1 MSGPKISIY
10 SLDERSRNIV
20 LGQMQCD
27 REGRVCV
34 EQIKAL
40 LSSCSDMGSELN
52 KSLGMLEF
60 LQKKSGGQKGV
71 IEEAKSLQKSWEKEF
86 KSIQSE
92 FEHNIPKFSHK
103 YYISE
108 KVLEE
113 KKRERK
119 KIAAIRDKAQE
130 LKDKLEKVS
139 KAGKSVQR
147 GVQRSIVEY
156 LTDGK
161 DDRAHVREGNGHS
174 GLLTGADGDDDR
186 SHVRKG
192 KDLSAWKSD
201 IAADLGG
208 VFSFDDIGEGPGG
221 TGFDGTFKG
230 TESVGS
236 DGAGGVGF
244 DGTGGMGFDGT
255 GGRDSDSTG
264 GMSFDDRKKA
274 VRDELA
280 GLLKPELPQELRNA
294 VLLAV
299 RRLDNISQL
308 ANLTNFESITVKKI
322 FRDVKAWRMECERKE
337 AEFAEAVIRY
347 QVLCDMAD
355 RADERDRRF
364 ADKDELEA
372 AVSELEA
379 IIVRQKEQSYI
390 ADCVDEV
397 MADMG
402 YDLIGRREVRKKS
415 GRQFKNEL
423 YQFGEGTA
431 VNITYSSEG
440 QISMELGGIARE
452 DRIPD
457 EEETAALTQEMEKF
471 CGEFSEFEKRMK
483 AKGVIVGDRI
493 ALMPPTAEH
502 AAIINVND
510 YEVEAGKQI
519 TEMNAGTKR
528 KKTTAGRKMHKEDE

>member
-34 EQIKAL
+34 EQIKVL

-103 YYISE
+103 YFISE

-139 KAGKSVQR
+139 KAGKGVQK

-156 LTDGK
+156 LTDGE
-161 DDRAHVREGNGHS
+161 DDRAHVWEGNGRS
-174 GLLTGADGDDDR
+174 GLLTGVDGDDDR
-186 SHVRKG
+186 SHGRKG
-192 KDLSAWKSD
+192 KDLSTWKSD

-208 VFSFDDIGEGPGG
+208 VFSFEDIGEGPGG
-221 TGFDGTFKG
+221 T
-230 TESVGS
+230 
-236 DGAGGVGF
+236 
-244 DGTGGMGFDGT
+244 GFDGT

-274 VRDELA
+274 VRDELT

-355 RADERDRRF
+355 RASERDRRF
-364 ADKDELEA
+364 ADKDEVEA
-372 AVSELEA
+372 AVSELEE

-440 QISMELGGIARE
+440 QISMELGGLARE
-452 DRIPD
+452 DRIPT

-483 AKGVIVGDRI
+483 AKGVIVGNRL

>member
-130 LKDKLEKVS
+130 LKDRLEKVS
-139 KAGKSVQR
+139 KAGKGVQK

-156 LTDGK
+156 LTDGE
-161 DDRAHVREGNGHS
+161 DDRAHVRKGNGRS
-174 GLLTGADGDDDR
+174 GLHERPDG
-186 SHVRKG
+186 SQVRKG

-221 TGFDGTFKG
+221 TGFDG
-230 TESVGS
+230 
-236 DGAGGVGF
+236 
-244 DGTGGMGFDGT
+244 
-255 GGRDSDSTG
+255 TG

-299 RRLDNISQL
+299 RRLDYISQM
-308 ANLTNFESITVKKI
+308 ANLTNYESITVKKI
-322 FRDVKAWRMECERKE
+322 FSDVEAWRMEYERKE

-364 ADKDELEA
+364 ADKDEVEA
-372 AVSELEA
+372 AVSELEKL
-379 IIVRQKEQSYI
+379 IVRQKEQSYI

-440 QISMELGGIARE
+440 QISMELGGLARE
-452 DRIPD
+452 DRIPS

-471 CGEFSEFEKRMK
+471 CGEFFEFEKRMK
-483 AKGVIVGDRI
+483 AKGVIVGNRI

-519 TEMNAGTKR
+519 SEMNAGAKR
-528 KKTTAGRKMHKEDE
+528 KKTTTGQQMYRSDE

>member
-40 LSSCSDMGSELN
+40 LSACSDMGSELD

-60 LQKKSGGQKGV
+60 LQKKSGGQEDI
-71 IEEAKSLQKSWEKEF
+71 IEEVKSLQKNWAKEL
-86 KSIQSE
+86 KSIQRE
-92 FEHNIPKFSHK
+92 FEHNIPNFSHK
-103 YYISE
+103 YVVSE
-108 KVLEE
+108 KVLEK

-119 KIAAIRDKAQE
+119 KIAEIRDKAQT

-139 KAGKSVQR
+139 KAGKGVQR
-147 GVQRSIVEY
+147 GVQRKIVEY
-156 LTDGK
+156 LTDGE
-161 DDRAHVREGNGHS
+161 DDRAHGQEGNRRG
-174 GLLTGADGDDDR
+174 GLDTGLGGDGDR

-192 KDLSAWKSD
+192 KNLSAWKAD

-221 TGFDGTFKG
+221 TDFDSTFKG
-230 TESVGS
+230 T
-236 DGAGGVGF
+236 AGVGF
-244 DGTGGMGFDGT
+244 DGTVGMGIDGT
-255 GGRDSDSTG
+255 VGTG
-264 GMSFDDRKKA
+264 IDGTIDMSFDDRKKA
-274 VRDELA
+274 VRDELT

-299 RRLDNISQL
+299 RRLDNISQM

-322 FRDVKAWRMECERKE
+322 FRDMEAWQMEYERKE

-355 RADERDRRF
+355 RADERGRKF
-364 ADKDELEA
+364 ADKDEAEA

-440 QISMELGGIARE
+440 QISMELGGLARE
-452 DRIPD
+452 DRIPN

-483 AKGVIVGDRI
+483 AKGVIVGNRI

-528 KKTTAGRKMHKEDE
+528 KKTTAGRKMHRR

>member
-130 LKDKLEKVS
+130 LKDRLEKVS
-139 KAGKSVQR
+139 KAGKGVQK

-156 LTDGK
+156 LTDGE
-161 DDRAHVREGNGHS
+161 DDRAHVREGNGRS
-174 GLLTGADGDDDR
+174 GLHTGLDGVDDR
-186 SHVRKG
+186 SQVRKG
-192 KDLSAWKSD
+192 KDLSAWKSE

-208 VFSFDDIGEGPGG
+208 VFSFDEIGEGPGG
-221 TGFDGTFKG
+221 SGFDGTDKG
-230 TESVGS
+230 PEGVGS
-236 DGAGGVGF
+236 DGTGGMRF
-244 DGTGGMGFDGT
+244 DGTGGMK
-255 GGRDSDSTG
+255 
-264 GMSFDDRKKA
+264 FDDRKKA
-274 VRDELA
+274 VREELT

-299 RRLDNISQL
+299 RRLDYISQM
-308 ANLTNFESITVKKI
+308 ANLTNYESITVKKI
-322 FRDVKAWRMECERKE
+322 FSDVEAWRMEYERKE

-364 ADKDELEA
+364 ADKDEVEA
-372 AVSELEA
+372 AVSELEKL
-379 IIVRQKEQSYI
+379 IVRQKEQSYI

-440 QISMELGGIARE
+440 QISMELGGLARE
-452 DRIPD
+452 DRIPT

-471 CGEFSEFEKRMK
+471 CGEFFEFEKRMK
-483 AKGVIVGDRI
+483 AKGVIVGNRI

-519 TEMNAGTKR
+519 TEMNTGTKR
-528 KKTTAGRKMHKEDE
+528 KKTTTGQQMYRSDE

>member
-40 LSSCSDMGSELN
+40 LSLCSDMGSELD

-60 LQKKSGGQKGV
+60 LQKKSGGQEDI
-71 IEEAKSLQKSWEKEF
+71 IEEVKSLQKSWGKEF
-86 KSIQSE
+86 KSIQRE
-92 FEHNIPKFSHK
+92 FEHNIPNFSHK
-103 YYISE
+103 YVVSE
-108 KVLEE
+108 KVLEK
-113 KKRERK
+113 KKRELK
-119 KIAAIRDKAQE
+119 KIVEIRDKAQT

-139 KAGKSVQR
+139 KAGKGVQR
-147 GVQRSIVEY
+147 GVQRKIVEY
-156 LTDGK
+156 LTDGEDGK
-161 DDRAHVREGNGHS
+161 ADGREGNRRG
-174 GLLTGADGDDDR
+174 GLHMGLGGGGDR

-192 KDLSAWKSD
+192 KDLSAWKAD
-201 IAADLGG
+201 IASDLGG
-208 VFSFDDIGEGPGG
+208 IFSFDDIGEGPGG
-221 TGFDGTFKG
+221 TGFDGT
-230 TESVGS
+230 V
-236 DGAGGVGF
+236 
-244 DGTGGMGFDGT
+244 
-255 GGRDSDSTG
+255 
-264 GMSFDDRKKA
+264 GMSFDNRKKA
-274 VRDELA
+274 VRDELT

-299 RRLDNISQL
+299 RRLDNISQISH
-308 ANLTNFESITVKKI
+308 LTNFESITVKKI
-322 FRDVKAWRMECERKE
+322 FGDVEAWQMECTRKE
-337 AEFAEAVIRY
+337 TEFAEAVIRY

-364 ADKDELEA
+364 ADKDEVEA

-440 QISMELGGIARE
+440 QISMELGGLARE

-483 AKGVIVGDRI
+483 AKGVIVGNRI

-519 TEMNAGTKR
+519 SEMNAGAKR
-528 KKTTAGRKMHKEDE
+528 KKTTAGRKMHREDE

>member
-103 YYISE
+103 YFISE

-139 KAGKSVQR
+139 KAGKGVQK
-147 GVQRSIVEY
+147 GVQRSIEEY
-156 LTDGK
+156 LTDGE
-161 DDRAHVREGNGHS
+161 DDRAHVREGNGRS
-174 GLLTGADGDDDR
+174 GFHTGVDEDDDR
-186 SHVRKG
+186 SHGRRG
-192 KDLSAWKSD
+192 KDLSAWESD
-201 IAADLGG
+201 IASDLGG
-208 VFSFDDIGEGPGG
+208 VFSFDDIGEEPGG

-244 DGTGGMGFDGT
+244 DGTGG
-255 GGRDSDSTG
+255 RDSDSTG

-274 VRDELA
+274 VRDELT

-322 FRDVKAWRMECERKE
+322 FRDMEAWQMECARKE

-364 ADKDELEA
+364 ADKDEVEA

-440 QISMELGGIARE
+440 QISMELGGLARE
-452 DRIPD
+452 DRIPT

-483 AKGVIVGDRI
+483 AKGVIVGNRL

-528 KKTTAGRKMHKEDE
+528 KKTTATQQMLRKDE